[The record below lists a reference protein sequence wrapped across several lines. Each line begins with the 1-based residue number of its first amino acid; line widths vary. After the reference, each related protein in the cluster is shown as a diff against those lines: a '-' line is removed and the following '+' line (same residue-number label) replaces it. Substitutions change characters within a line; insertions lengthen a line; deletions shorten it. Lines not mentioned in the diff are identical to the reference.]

1 MAYNHSWVFKLFFE
15 PDAGRPPAARG
26 WTPAS
31 VTRATFSTVKSAA
44 MIALQPS
51 VPNLIG
57 VAKIKLFSEMLNC
70 CFDDLDAFEELRFV
84 YDEWRSKTNDVAV
97 GRLGQ

>member
-1 MAYNHSWVFKLFFE
+1 V
-15 PDAGRPPAARG
+15 
-26 WTPAS
+26 AS

-57 VAKIKLFSEMLNC
+57 VAKM
-70 CFDDLDAFEELRFV
+70 
-84 YDEWRSKTNDVAV
+84 
-97 GRLGQ
+97 